1 MAEKFIKKAIKRP
14 GALRAKLGTVK
25 GKIPM
30 SRVTQTIT
38 KLGGEAK
45 GKKKL
50 PAAKLRLLREAIL
63 ARTLRGFKK
72 GKK

>member
-25 GKIPM
+25 GKIPI
-30 SRVTQTIT
+30 SRVTKTIT
-38 KLGGEAK
+38 KLKKGGA
-45 GKKKL
+45 GAKKL
-50 PAAKLRLLREAIL
+50 GTAKLRLLREAVL